1 MASIL
6 TNTSAMT
13 ALQTLRGVNAGLEKT
28 QQQVSSGLRV
38 QKASDNAA
46 YWAISTT
53 MRSDNRAFSAV
64 SDAIELGSA
73 TVNTAYTA
81 TSSIVDILSEFK
93 AKLVAAKENG
103 VDKSKIQDEL
113 DQLNAQAET
122 TVISASFSGQ
132 NWLSTNAPTHL
143 METIDLTTDVVS
155 SFVRSENGAV
165 AVATNKVNL
174 KSTSMLNAGGGGI
187 LQKEIGGVG
196 DIGGFR
202 STGINSVAH
211 EGHESHLFTGPATF
225 GVTDYITFDLVVDA
239 GPHSAGVSF
248 AGLRIDKSVIDV
260 ALGTTDG
267 TIHDGAEMRKV
278 LQKVFADNSVPA
290 TANETMFTGSPTA
303 PGVFEVGSLET
314 SGHPGSSIDI
324 SNVISH
330 LASTYPAGFAMGLEN
345 PPNANHDNMYPEA
358 FFDFTKP
365 FTVSPKSQIFFD
377 AQVGPGAPQSFTI
390 DRTTVDAALGT
401 TDGFIGNA
409 ADLATVIGFVT
420 AGLGL
425 SIVTSGN
432 RLTFSADQTVY
443 PNAGNRAARVMVGN
457 VSSNPT
463 WALEFDLAEVDVT
476 SSNFTIDEYLVG
488 IEYMLHRSTASGSVL
503 GSLNKRLDMQ
513 SDFVSHLQ
521 ASMTSGIGRLVDAD
535 MEEESARLAAQQTQQ
550 QLAVQALQIAN
561 TTPGTILQLYSG
573 R

>member
-13 ALQTLRGVNAGLEKT
+13 ALQTLRSVNAGLEKT

-73 TVNTAYTA
+73 TVNTAYDA
-81 TSSIVDILSEFK
+81 TSSIIDVLSEFK

-103 VDKSKIQDEL
+103 VDKSKIQHEL

-225 GVTDYITFDLVVDA
+225 GAADYITFDLVVDA
-239 GPHSAGVSF
+239 GTHSAGVSF

-290 TANETMFTGSPTA
+290 TANATMFTGSLTA

-390 DRTTVDAALGT
+390 DRATVDAALGT
-401 TDGFIGNA
+401 TDGSIGNA

-425 SIVTSGN
+425 SIVTSGS
-432 RLTFSADQTVY
+432 RLTFAADQTVY

-488 IEYMLHRSTASGSVL
+488 IEYMLHRSTTSGSVL

-573 R
+573 Q

>member
-53 MRSDNRAFSAV
+53 MRSDNKAFSAV

-81 TSSIVDILSEFK
+81 TSSIIDILSEFK

-225 GVTDYITFDLVVDA
+225 SATDYITFDLVVDA
-239 GPHSAGVSF
+239 GTHSAGVSF
-248 AGLRIDKSVIDV
+248 AGLR
-260 ALGTTDG
+260 
-267 TIHDGAEMRKV
+267 
-278 LQKVFADNSVPA
+278 
-290 TANETMFTGSPTA
+290 
-303 PGVFEVGSLET
+303 
-314 SGHPGSSIDI
+314 
-324 SNVISH
+324 
-330 LASTYPAGFAMGLEN
+330 
-345 PPNANHDNMYPEA
+345 
-358 FFDFTKP
+358 
-365 FTVSPKSQIFFD
+365 
-377 AQVGPGAPQSFTI
+377 
-390 DRTTVDAALGT
+390 
-401 TDGFIGNA
+401 
-409 ADLATVIGFVT
+409 
-420 AGLGL
+420 
-425 SIVTSGN
+425 
-432 RLTFSADQTVY
+432 
-443 PNAGNRAARVMVGN
+443 
-457 VSSNPT
+457 
-463 WALEFDLAEVDVT
+463 
-476 SSNFTIDEYLVG
+476 
-488 IEYMLHRSTASGSVL
+488 
-503 GSLNKRLDMQ
+503 
-513 SDFVSHLQ
+513 
-521 ASMTSGIGRLVDAD
+521 
-535 MEEESARLAAQQTQQ
+535 
-550 QLAVQALQIAN
+550 
-561 TTPGTILQLYSG
+561 
-573 R
+573 